1 MSFPGVRFTVRR
13 LIAGV
18 AVVAMVLAGLVA
30 LGREGGDPL
39 LGVATVA
46 ACVAWLT
53 AVTACH
59 GDAPPRPVM
68 GVSGMR
74 PERRSL
80 LRPLALAAVLIGVPD
95 VAFVG
100 AYWCSCGGRWYT
112 IYGLHGPRELY
123 VGGALVAAAVAL
135 VVAMLLRRALWPGAV
150 RPAVRPLSLYVVI
163 TTVALLLALSWLI
176 PHFAPRH
183 PTGWDEI
190 PRAYGGF
197 GR

>member
-74 PERRSL
+74 PKRARSSGPSRW
-80 LRPLALAAVLIGVPD
+80 RP
-95 VAFVG
+95 
-100 AYWCSCGGRWYT
+100 S
-112 IYGLHGPRELY
+112 
-123 VGGALVAAAVAL
+123 
-135 VVAMLLRRALWPGAV
+135 
-150 RPAVRPLSLYVVI
+150 
-163 TTVALLLALSWLI
+163 
-176 PHFAPRH
+176 
-183 PTGWDEI
+183 
-190 PRAYGGF
+190 
-197 GR
+197 